1 MARMSEE
8 EADDH
13 NDYQR
18 ELAAERAEPVLQIR
32 KLHGGRFEVW
42 SSDDGRMVAICPT
55 RQAAEH
61 CIKVRTERERD
72 NEHNVEDGVQYDGME
87 RPGAIDHEVKF

>member
-1 MARMSEE
+1 MGYVMSEE

-18 ELAAERAEPVLQIR
+18 ELAAERAPLQIR
-32 KLHGGRFEVW
+32 ELHGGRFEVW

-61 CIKVRTERERD
+61 CIEVRQQRELD
-72 NEHNVEDGVQYDGME
+72 HKPDEDEAQYDSCE
-87 RPGAIDHEVKF
+87 RPGATDHEVKF